1 MQGLLSALHKKKE
14 HAQAD
19 LFLALYL
26 NEHLALL
33 NVKCF
38 FPLCVRSQMW
48 RNAKDLLAF
57 FRQCAGSIF

>member
-1 MQGLLSALHKKKE
+1 MQGLLYALHKKKKKE

-38 FPLCVRSQMW
+38 LPTVCAATDVEKCSR
-48 RNAKDLLAF
+48 F
-57 FRQCAGSIF
+57 FFFL